1 METFTALKLLHGAA
15 TLLLFVSAVTLLVVA
30 VRRWR
35 AGDKNLAGGVVQRPW
50 SFVWALMGLCLLAL
64 PVSGWFLVHLAG
76 WPLSQIWLLAG
87 SCLYLLGSLS
97 WVWLVVRLNRLRL
110 GRVARYPWFTLGLAI
125 FCAVCFIAIAGL
137 MGAKPV

>member
-30 VRRWR
+30 IRRWR

-76 WPLSQIWLLAG
+76 WPLSQMWLLAG

-110 GRVARYPWFTLGLAI
+110 GRVARYPWFTLG
-125 FCAVCFIAIAGL
+125 
-137 MGAKPV
+137 